1 MAAFSFSADSL
12 GSLYSKTSFE
22 FSAMSLYGSL
32 AKVSWCIT
40 HEDFDQGLLD
50 VLMRI
55 LAKILMKSCQG
66 SLHDLA
72 QVLLRRSCEDLA
84 RHPLL
89 VRSSL

>member
-55 LAKILMKSCQG
+55 LAKILMKSFKKP
-66 SLHDLA
+66 LHDLL
-72 QVLLRRSCEDLA
+72 QVLM
-84 RHPLL
+84 
-89 VRSSL
+89 RSSSDRYAGGP